1 MKNPQEEKIG
11 EQRTTR
17 QQGKMEKMLENAKKT
32 NFRLQ
37 SKWWHFSC
45 GQWTAKCAS
54 NPSVGSNNN
63 AFKFLY
69 CFSPNYF
76 K

>member
-37 SKWWHFSC
+37 SK
-45 GQWTAKCAS
+45 
-54 NPSVGSNNN
+54 
-63 AFKFLY
+63 
-69 CFSPNYF
+69 
-76 K
+76 